1 MRWVSVCEI
10 DLTFFHGVQSPV
22 TNVELR
28 WGPDWIETIKAMNCE
43 DLNEREG
50 IELEIGLWE
59 REREGNLVK
68 GRERCAHLYPYI
80 FALGASKSKILY
92 CYLLFVFFFLVNVLS
107 FVSCYWW
114 KLNACSTKIKRKML
128 NSSKKKIIKK
138 YIFFTQ
144 KKQKTATRDPVRKKT
159 TGIERKQVAIES

>member
-1 MRWVSVCEI
+1 MRNWSYLFSRSPKSCNKCRASVRPR
-10 DLTFFHGVQSPV
+10 LNWNYKGY
-22 TNVELR
+22 ELR
-28 WGPDWIETIKAMNCE
+28 GSQRKRRN
-43 DLNEREG
+43 R
-50 IELEIGLWE
+50 IGNWFVRE
-59 REREGNLVK
+59 RERREFGK
-68 GRERCAHLYPYI
+68 GRERCAYLYPYI
-80 FALGASKSKILY
+80 FALGASKSNILY

-144 KKQKTATRDPVRKKT
+144 KKQKTATREPVRKET